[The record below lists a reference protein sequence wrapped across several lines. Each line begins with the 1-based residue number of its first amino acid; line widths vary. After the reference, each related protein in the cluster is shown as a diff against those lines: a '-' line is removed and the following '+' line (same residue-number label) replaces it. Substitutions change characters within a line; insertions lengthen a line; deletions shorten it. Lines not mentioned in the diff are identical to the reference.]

1 MNSLCMY
8 VMPVHNLHILLIFT
22 CRKRIKLIKINIFL
36 SNMKQPSTVLTVVTY
51 VVLIDRFHCMFKHS
65 ESQI

>member
-22 CRKRIKLIKINIFL
+22 CRKRIKLIKMNIFL
-36 SNMKQPSTVLTVVTY
+36 SNMKQPSTVLTVVT
-51 VVLIDRFHCMFKHS
+51 
-65 ESQI
+65 